1 MSTTSLA
8 DLVDF
13 VGILTALT
21 LYAMLLSMALRERMT
36 QPAGRPKA
44 SGTTLAL
51 TTALLGLA
59 WNLGA
64 LTFLGS
70 SHPRPATF
78 AWRAAT
84 VAAYVALGF
93 LPALFVSAALR
104 PWSRLRRG
112 AGVWVGVVGYGMAS
126 IAAVLHVLNALLA
139 GSPPSA
145 TGLRLLALG
154 SLGIVPAVLWTAP
167 RSQRV
172 HRGLVAAAAVLVF
185 ALCALHLAQH
195 LPGHD
200 TWSSALLGHHA
211 SLPLALAI
219 LYLDYRFAFVD
230 IFLKRALALTLLAGI
245 VLGLYVGVAGPILST
260 GDGHLGREP
269 RAVGIL
275 LGLWAATALGF
286 PLVQRLTNRFV
297 DSVLL
302 RRPDYARL
310 RGEIAEIVAG
320 QDSTDEILNGVCAR
334 LARALHAR
342 GITWSAADPQGPPA
356 APSLPPAR
364 RTVVLP
370 THEPPRF
377 ALEIRELAPGKV
389 LLSDDLA
396 LLDAVALLVARRID
410 SLRLTHERC
419 ERDYREQEVARL
431 ATEAEL
437 RALRAQ
443 LNPHFLFN
451 ALNTIGYL
459 MRAAPERAFGTLLD
473 LTRLLRAVLKR
484 SGGDFATLGQELELV
499 RAYLA
504 IEGARF
510 EDRLRVV
517 VDVPEPLQASLV
529 PPLVLQPLVENA
541 IKHGITLR
549 AEGGEVSIVA
559 RRHETD
565 ETLVLQVVDTGMGA
579 SESRMTEGRR
589 EGLGLASI
597 ERRLAAYYGRRGS
610 LEITSQPGL
619 GTRATLRIPCGPVS
633 GQLGGTLNDSNDAR
647 PLERTG
653 ASA

>member
-1 MSTTSLA
+1 MSTTSFA
-8 DLVDF
+8 DLVDI
-13 VGILTALT
+13 VGILTALI
-21 LYAMLLSMALRERMT
+21 LYAMLMSMALRERVT
-36 QPAGRPKA
+36 RRAGGLRT
-44 SGTTLAL
+44 SGTALAM
-51 TTALLGLA
+51 TTASLGLA

-70 SHPRPATF
+70 SQPRPSLGEQLVSA
-78 AWRAAT
+78 
-84 VAAYVALGF
+84 AAYAALGF
-93 LPALFVSAALR
+93 LPAVFVSAALR
-104 PWSRLRRG
+104 PWSGQRRRAG
-112 AGVWVGVVGYGMAS
+112 AWIRFVAYGMAS
-126 IAAVLHVLNALLA
+126 VAAGLHFLQALMA
-139 GSPPSA
+139 GTTPSA
-145 TGLRLLALG
+145 AGLQLLALG
-154 SLGIVPAVLWTAP
+154 SVGIVPAVLWTAP
-167 RSQRV
+167 REQRV
-172 HRGLVAAAAVLVF
+172 HRGLVSAAAVLVF
-185 ALCALHLAQH
+185 ALCALHLAHH
-195 LPGHD
+195 LPGRD
-200 TWSSALLGHHA
+200 TWSSAIFGHHA
-211 SLPLALAI
+211 SLPVALAI

-230 IFLKRALALTLLAGI
+230 IFLKRALALTLLAWI
-245 VLGLYVGVAGPILST
+245 VLGLYAGVAGPILSVS
-260 GDGHLGREP
+260 DGHLGREP
-269 RAVGIL
+269 GAVGIL
-275 LGLWAATALGF
+275 LGLWVATALGF
-286 PLVQRLTNRFV
+286 PVVQRLTNRFV
-297 DSVLL
+297 DKVVL
-302 RRPDYARL
+302 RRPNYRHL
-310 RGEIAEIVAG
+310 RAEIADLIAG
-320 QDSTDEILNGVCAR
+320 LDSTERILDGVCSR
-334 LARALHAR
+334 LASALHAR
-342 GITWSAADPQGPPA
+342 GVAWKAVGAEGPA
-356 APSLPPAR
+356 HASSLPTR
-364 RTVVLP
+364 SEIVLP

-389 LLSDDLA
+389 LLSDDLV

-451 ALNTIGYL
+451 ALNTLGYL

-517 VDVPEPLQASLV
+517 VDVPEPLQAWLV

-549 AEGGEVSIVA
+549 AEGGEVAIVA
-559 RRHETD
+559 RRHEAD
-565 ETLVLQVVDTGMGA
+565 ETLILQVVDTGMGA
-579 SESRMTEGRR
+579 GESRIAAGRSQ
-589 EGLGLASI
+589 GLGLSSI
-597 ERRLAAYYGRRGS
+597 ERRLGAYYGPRAS
-610 LEITSQPGL
+610 LEIASQPGL
-619 GTRATLRIPCGPVS
+619 GTRVTLRIPGGPAPLRVHAKPE
-633 GQLGGTLNDSNDAR
+633 DSADAQ

>member
-1 MSTTSLA
+1 MSSTSFA
-8 DLVDF
+8 DLIDL
-13 VGILTALT
+13 VGILTALI
-21 LYAMLLSMALRERMT
+21 LYAMLLSMALRDRLT
-36 QPAGRPKA
+36 RSAGRPKT
-44 SGTTLAL
+44 SGTALAL
-51 TTALLGLA
+51 TTASLGLA

-70 SHPRPATF
+70 NQPRPSLGEPLVSA
-78 AWRAAT
+78 
-84 VAAYVALGF
+84 AAYAALGV
-93 LPALFVSAALR
+93 LPAVFVSAALR
-104 PWSRLRRG
+104 PWSRQRRR
-112 AGVWVGVVGYGMAS
+112 AGVWIKVVGYGMAS
-126 IAAVLHVLNALLA
+126 VAAALHVLHAVVA
-139 GSPPSA
+139 GTTPSA
-145 TGLRLLALG
+145 AGLQQQALA
-154 SLGIVPAVLWTAP
+154 SVGIVPAVLWKAP
-167 RSQRV
+167 REQRV
-172 HRGLVAAAAVLVF
+172 HPGLVSAAAVLVF
-185 ALCALHLAQH
+185 ALCAFHLAHH
-195 LPGHD
+195 LPGRD
-200 TWSSALLGHHA
+200 TWSSAFFGHHA
-211 SLPLALAI
+211 SLPVALAI

-230 IFLKRALALTLLAGI
+230 IFLKRALALTLLAWI
-245 VLGLYVGVAGPILST
+245 VLGLYAGVAGPILSVS
-260 GDGHLGREP
+260 DGHLGRDP
-269 RAVGIL
+269 GAVGIL
-275 LGLWAATALGF
+275 LALWVATALGF
-286 PLVQRLTNRFV
+286 PVVQHLTSRFV
-297 DSVLL
+297 DSIIL
-302 RRPDYARL
+302 RRPNYTRVRA
-310 RGEIAEIVAG
+310 EIADLISSL
-320 QDSTDEILNGVCAR
+320 DSTEAILDGVSSR
-334 LARALHAR
+334 LAAALHAR
-342 GITWSAADPQGPPA
+342 DVAWSALDAEGPP
-356 APSLPPAR
+356 PTSSLPTR
-364 RTVVLP
+364 STIVLP

-389 LLSDDLA
+389 LLSDDLV

-510 EDRLRVV
+510 EDRLRIV
-517 VDVPEPLQASLV
+517 VDVPEPLQAWLV

-559 RRHETD
+559 RRSEVD
-565 ETLVLQVVDTGMGA
+565 DTLILQVVDTGMGA
-579 SESRMTEGRR
+579 SESGMEAGRR
-589 EGLGLASI
+589 QGLGLSSI
-597 ERRLAAYYGRRGS
+597 ERRLQAYYGARAS
-610 LEITSQPGL
+610 LETASQPGL
-619 GTRATLRIPCGPVS
+619 GTRATLRIPGGPASSLVGATPEGS
-633 GQLGGTLNDSNDAR
+633 THEQ

-653 ASA
+653 ASV